1 MDVSSGSSTTTRVK
15 LPPGVVR
22 PFEVFLN
29 GVMQTEGSDF
39 VVTEGELVFSR
50 VLTREKVGKG
60 RWTSMFLGIAGSYG
74 KDDAVDVVY
83 TVGGER
89 RVASKLPFGS

>member
-1 MDVSSGSSTTTRVK
+1 MDVSSGSSPSTRVT
-15 LPPGVVR
+15 LPAGVQR

-29 GVMQTEGSDF
+29 GVQQTEGVDY
-39 VVTEGELVFSR
+39 VVAGGELLF
-50 VLTREKVGKG
+50 TRRLEREQVGKG

-74 KDDAVDVVY
+74 KDDSVDVVY

-89 RVASKLPFGS
+89 RVAAKLPFRS